1 MLNKVILIGRLTNGV
16 ELRHTNEQVPY
27 AYFTLAVNRSG
38 SASNRD
44 KTDFISCVAFRS
56 TAEVM
61 ARYLSKGSLIS
72 VEGRL
77 EVYSTQNAG
86 EYQTRTNVVVNNL
99 VFLESKRSQ
108 SEAGSNN
115 NMTFANNQNIIDDSA
130 FGGVPEMEAPAAN
143 PSMAN
148 NQNDNKNETDEEFD
162 FENFEIKI

>member
-1 MLNKVILIGRLTNGV
+1 MLNKVILIGRLTSNV

-27 AYFTLAVNRSG
+27 AYFTLAVNRGG

-77 EVYSTQNAG
+77 EVYRSENAG

-108 SEAGSNN
+108 NDGASN
-115 NMTFANNQNIIDDSA
+115 NMTFANNQNIIDDTFS
-130 FGGVPEMEAPAAN
+130 GTPEMTP
-143 PSMAN
+143 PSTPIMNENQDN
-148 NQNDNKNETDEEFD
+148 NKKETDEEFD

>member
-1 MLNKVILIGRLTNGV
+1 MLNKVILIGRLTSNV

-27 AYFTLAVNRSG
+27 AYFTLAVNRGG

-77 EVYSTQNAG
+77 EVYRSENAG

-108 SEAGSNN
+108 NESAGTN
-115 NMTFANNQNIIDDSA
+115 NMTFANNQNIIDDA
-130 FGGVPEMEAPAAN
+130 FNGAPEMTASESAPT
-143 PSMAN
+143 M
-148 NQNDNKNETDEEFD
+148 NETQDNNKKETNEEFD